1 MKKTKDKER
10 IRAIVRDLH
19 HRGTFP
25 SMNAVIDVFTASSL
39 KRTELW
45 ATIKEAREE
54 LLAT

>member
-1 MKKTKDKER
+1 
-10 IRAIVRDLH
+10 
-19 HRGTFP
+19 
-25 SMNAVIDVFTASSL
+25 MNAVIDVFTASSL